1 MIYNTIPYHS
11 MNDLNS
17 HQSRSRLGLA
27 VAASSYSS
35 PEWAALRLLGCAL
48 KLKRSSPKKVSIT
61 LASNSSERP
70 FLRGTYSYGKYHRLS
85 KQLWK
90 CHPIQQF
97 CTDLLFCTHTPRYH
111 THLKNN
117 TNTKST
123 NTRQLTVTDK
133 FSPTPKPPPSTL
145 PIHNRQQQWHQRTA
159 PEAEE
164 EEVPTPVSSPPKRR
178 ARCMNSVSNSIRPIV
193 PSR

>member
-1 MIYNTIPYHS
+1 MARYTYMLLEIDIKMPAMIYNTIPYHS

-97 CTDLLFCTHTPRYH
+97 CTDFTLLHAH
-111 THLKNN
+111 AKISH
-117 TNTKST
+117 
-123 NTRQLTVTDK
+123 
-133 FSPTPKPPPSTL
+133 SPQKQ
-145 PIHNRQQQWHQRTA
+145 H
-159 PEAEE
+159 
-164 EEVPTPVSSPPKRR
+164 
-178 ARCMNSVSNSIRPIV
+178 
-193 PSR
+193 